1 MSSQKWWRYRSE
13 EIAPLS
19 ERPLVE
25 TLPKW
30 LFLVGRNATA
40 PSSPLFVVSSSQSP
54 PNPSSAAWCTLLSA
68 QLQVKPCLANTQC
81 RLLASLP
88 IKYETFF
95 FSRTLL
101 APNRSSSVYPGL
113 LHTVS
118 DGYPI
123 PKISDYSENIS
134 GRVRVLLKIIGS
146 GRVSG
151 TRLTLYVIDQDKH

>member
-1 MSSQKWWRYRSE
+1 MQYKFMGNENKKGKFKMSSQKWWRYRSE

-101 APNRSSSVYPGL
+101 APNRSSSVYPGPW
-113 LHTVS
+113 TS
-118 DGYPI
+118 
-123 PKISDYSENIS
+123 S
-134 GRVRVLLKIIGS
+134 
-146 GRVSG
+146 
-151 TRLTLYVIDQDKH
+151 IDQPDLGDACILGKMVLQPFP